1 MYSGKASAQLV
12 ALDARRAVEIETI
25 VLLAILLHFEPRQV
39 WTLVTVQTSTTTMA
53 WTLYACHA
61 IILVSIVLTEIQLAV
76 WSAPQSPSDD
86 LT

>member
-39 WTLVTVQTSTTTMA
+39 
-53 WTLYACHA
+53 
-61 IILVSIVLTEIQLAV
+61 
-76 WSAPQSPSDD
+76 
-86 LT
+86 